1 MKKLVKAKAGAQVEV
16 VPAADIFSA
25 ELVKSWLRFLR
36 VSKKTVE
43 TYNVAVR
50 QMFKYFNTNNITR
63 PAREDLENWLDE
75 LINTPSARTGKK
87 VAPSTI
93 QLYLTGCRLF
103 FQWLAQ
109 KGLYADIA
117 AHLKS
122 GLRLSHNHKRGAL
135 TAIQAAQLFKAA
147 NKIFKGDLK
156 IKQVRAFLALSL
168 STGVR
173 SIECERA
180 VIGNLRRDN
189 GIMYLFVTGKGHSS
203 ADAQVKI
210 DAQVYAVIQEY
221 LQARAQAGDD
231 VSDNAP
237 LFASAARGSFGK
249 TLSTQT
255 LRKDVRS
262 LLDAI
267 GLKDRAYSQHSLRH
281 TAITQAIL
289 NNPDQSKALTQAS
302 QMARHSSL
310 NVTML
315 YNHTIERM
323 RNDSELYA
331 ANALFGALDTLNA
344 QTPDNAHFA

>member
-1 MKKLVKAKAGAQVEV
+1 MKKLKAKAGAQVEV
-16 VPAADIFSA
+16 VTAADIFSA

-50 QMFKYFNTNNITR
+50 QMFKYFNDNNITR

-87 VAPSTI
+87 MAPATI

-122 GLRLSHNHKRGAL
+122 GVRLNHNHKRGAL
-135 TAIQAAQLFKAA
+135 TAIQSAQLFKAVG
-147 NKIFKGDLK
+147 KIFKDELK
-156 IKQVRAFLALSL
+156 IKQLRAILALSL
-168 STGVR
+168 STGCR
-173 SIECERA
+173 SIELERA
-180 VIGNLRRDN
+180 NIENLRRDN
-189 GIMYLFVTGKGHSS
+189 GIMYLFVQGKGHSS

-210 DAQVYAVIQEY
+210 DEQVYAVIQDY

-231 VSDNAP
+231 ISGNAP
-237 LFASAARGSFGK
+237 LFSSCARRRNFGARI
-249 TLSTQT
+249 STQT
-255 LRKDVRS
+255 IRKDIRR

-281 TAITQAIL
+281 TAITQALL
-289 NNPDQSKALTQAS
+289 NGATLTQAQ
-302 QMARHSSL
+302 QMARHSNINTTL
-310 NVTML
+310 I
-315 YNHTIERM
+315 YNHSLERM
-323 RNDSELYA
+323 KNNAELYA

-344 QTPDNAHFA
+344 QMPDNAHFA